1 MNSYIPLSLNFVSVA
16 LFIFIRFKS
25 CNLKIYYYL
34 CPTIKIG
41 YMKIISF
48 SYYDK
53 TRDWGFENLEF
64 LKLTLLVGASGVG
77 KTQILRALENLKKI
91 VDGKSLNGIKWEIA
105 FESLDN
111 KIYKWK
117 GEFEEKNYMLPDA
130 AMDRQEDPIIL
141 WENLSEGDCEIVS
154 RDKNGIIFR
163 GKKTVKLA
171 ANQSVIY
178 LLKAEPDIEMA
189 EKGLSKIKMMETPT
203 PDIPIFVPELALQM
217 MLDYDN
223 RNKDSLL
230 NSEASA
236 IGIKLLVASKLNDL
250 SVFNRIKKR
259 YFDIFPQIDDLRIV
273 RQTSNR
279 NMSPIIA
286 DEYII
291 QIKEKGV
298 EKWIS
303 QSDISS
309 GMLRSL
315 MQISEIYLCPE
326 GSVLLMDEFENSL
339 GVNCIDEL
347 TNDILSVDR
356 NIQFILTSHHPYIIN
371 NIPYQNWKIVT
382 RKGGKVMVKSAT
394 DYRIG
399 ESKHDYFM
407 QLLQLDE
414 FTNGVN

>member
-1 MNSYIPLSLNFVSVA
+1 
-16 LFIFIRFKS
+16 
-25 CNLKIYYYL
+25 
-34 CPTIKIG
+34 
-41 YMKIISF
+41 MKIISF

-111 KIYKWK
+111 KIYNWK

-130 AMDRQEDPIIL
+130 AVDRQEEPVIL
-141 WENLSEGDCEIVS
+141 WENLSEGDCEIVT
-154 RDKNGIIFR
+154 RNENGIIFR
-163 GKKTVKLA
+163 GEKTVKLA

-189 EKGLSKIKMMETPT
+189 EKGLSKIKMMETPV
-203 PDIPIFVPELALQM
+203 PDMPIYVSEVALD
-217 MLDYDN
+217 LLVKTYNHRPSLINFKNTDIGFLLLITSRIKD
-223 RNKDSLL
+223 DSLFK
-230 NSEASA
+230 S
-236 IGIKLLVASKLNDL
+236 
-250 SVFNRIKKR
+250 IKKR
-259 YFDIFPQIDDLRIV
+259 YIDIFPQVEDIRIV
-273 RQTSNR
+273 RKISNR
-279 NMSPIIA
+279 NLSSMQA

>member
-1 MNSYIPLSLNFVSVA
+1 
-16 LFIFIRFKS
+16 
-25 CNLKIYYYL
+25 
-34 CPTIKIG
+34 
-41 YMKIISF
+41 MKIISF

-91 VDGKSLNGIKWEIA
+91 VDGKSLNGIKWEIT
-105 FESLDN
+105 FESLNN
-111 KIYKWK
+111 KIYNWK
-117 GEFEEKNYMLPDA
+117 GEFEEKNYMLPDSA
-130 AMDRQEDPIIL
+130 VDRQEDPVIL
-141 WENLSEGDCEIVS
+141 WENLSEGECKIVR

-163 GKKTVKLA
+163 GEKTVKLSA
-171 ANQSVIY
+171 HQSAIY
-178 LLKAEPDIEMA
+178 LLKAESDIKMA
-189 EKGLSKIKMMETPT
+189 ENGLSKIKMIEAPT
-203 PDIPIFVPELALQM
+203 SDNLIITSYTALELLVRSYNSNHSQFLFDNLDIKFKLLAISLM
-217 MLDYDN
+217 KD
-223 RNKDSLL
+223 DSLFK
-230 NSEASA
+230 S
-236 IGIKLLVASKLNDL
+236 
-250 SVFNRIKKR
+250 IKKR
-259 YFDIFPQIDDLRIV
+259 YSDIFPQVEDIRFVRKIANKDL
-273 RQTSNR
+273 S
-279 NMSPIIA
+279 IIKA

-298 EKWIS
+298 KKWIS

>member
-1 MNSYIPLSLNFVSVA
+1 
-16 LFIFIRFKS
+16 
-25 CNLKIYYYL
+25 
-34 CPTIKIG
+34 
-41 YMKIISF
+41 MKIISF

-111 KIYKWK
+111 KIYNWK

-130 AMDRQEDPIIL
+130 AVDRQEEPIIL
-141 WENLSEGDCEIVS
+141 WENLFEGDCEIVT
-154 RDKNGIIFR
+154 RDENGIIFR
-163 GKKTVKLA
+163 GEKTVKLA
-171 ANQSVIY
+171 ASQSVVY

-189 EKGLSKIKMMETPT
+189 EKGLSKIKMMETPV
-203 PDIPIFVPELALQM
+203 PDMPIYVSEVALD
-217 MLDYDN
+217 LLVKTYNHRPSLINFKNTDIGFLLLITSRIKD
-223 RNKDSLL
+223 DSLFK
-230 NSEASA
+230 S
-236 IGIKLLVASKLNDL
+236 
-250 SVFNRIKKR
+250 IKKR
-259 YFDIFPQIDDLRIV
+259 YIDIFPQVEDIRIV
-273 RQTSNR
+273 RKISNR
-279 NMSPIIA
+279 NLSSMQA

>member
-1 MNSYIPLSLNFVSVA
+1 
-16 LFIFIRFKS
+16 
-25 CNLKIYYYL
+25 
-34 CPTIKIG
+34 
-41 YMKIISF
+41 MKIISF

-111 KIYKWK
+111 KIYNWK

-130 AMDRQEDPIIL
+130 AVDRQEEPIIL
-141 WENLSEGDCEIVS
+141 WENLFEGDCEIVT
-154 RDKNGIIFR
+154 RDENGIIFR
-163 GKKTVKLA
+163 GEKTVKLA
-171 ANQSVIY
+171 ASQSVVY

-189 EKGLSKIKMMETPT
+189 EKGLSKIKMMETPV
-203 PDIPIFVPELALQM
+203 PDMPIYVSEVALD
-217 MLDYDN
+217 LLVKTYNHRPSLINFKNTDIGFLLLITSRIKD
-223 RNKDSLL
+223 DSLFK
-230 NSEASA
+230 S
-236 IGIKLLVASKLNDL
+236 
-250 SVFNRIKKR
+250 IKKR
-259 YFDIFPQIDDLRIV
+259 YIDIFPQVEDIRIV
-273 RQTSNR
+273 RKISNR
-279 NMSPIIA
+279 NLSSMQA

-326 GSVLLMDEFENSL
+326 GSVLLMDEFKNSL

>member
-1 MNSYIPLSLNFVSVA
+1 
-16 LFIFIRFKS
+16 
-25 CNLKIYYYL
+25 
-34 CPTIKIG
+34 
-41 YMKIISF
+41 MKIISF

-111 KIYKWK
+111 KIYNWK

-130 AMDRQEDPIIL
+130 AVDRQEDPIIL
-141 WENLSEGDCEIVS
+141 WENLSEGDCEIVT
-154 RDKNGIIFR
+154 RNENGIIFR
-163 GKKTVKLA
+163 GEKTVKLA
-171 ANQSVIY
+171 ASQSVIY

-189 EKGLSKIKMMETPT
+189 EKGLSKIKMMETPV
-203 PDIPIFVPELALQM
+203 PDMPIYVSEVALD
-217 MLDYDN
+217 LLVKTYNHRPSLINFKNTDIRFLLLITSRIKD
-223 RNKDSLL
+223 DSLFK
-230 NSEASA
+230 S
-236 IGIKLLVASKLNDL
+236 
-250 SVFNRIKKR
+250 IKKR
-259 YFDIFPQIDDLRIV
+259 YIDIFPQVEDIRIV
-273 RQTSNR
+273 RKISNR
-279 NMSPIIA
+279 NLSSMQA